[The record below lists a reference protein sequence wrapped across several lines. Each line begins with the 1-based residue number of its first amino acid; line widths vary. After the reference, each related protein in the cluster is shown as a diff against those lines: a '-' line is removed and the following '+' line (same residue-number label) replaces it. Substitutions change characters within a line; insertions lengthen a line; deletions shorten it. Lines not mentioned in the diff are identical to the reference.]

1 MFPLPAAAVPADL
14 PRDVRLQIVSP
25 GTEPPDG
32 DGWLHEIKHD
42 GHRLIAIVGAD
53 GLKLLSRNG
62 RDRTALFRE
71 PFRYLPRACRLRCW
85 TARSPRPMTGASRIS
100 TR

>member
-1 MFPLPAAAVPADL
+1 MASFHLPAASVPADL

-25 GTEPPDG
+25 GTEPPEG

-42 GHRLIAIVGAD
+42 GHRLVAIVAGD

-71 PFRYLPRACRLRCW
+71 PFQPLSGRACRRWCW
-85 TARSPRPMTGASRIS
+85 MGKLPSRMTAG
-100 TR
+100 